1 MNEDTSHGLD
11 PVPMAGQRIVI
22 ENMKNGV
29 RVGQYDRKMRP
40 GTDGVRRE
48 KIARTREFTPFAM
61 APFRGA
67 VETMQ
72 LGGGAETSFLCAVSY

>member
-1 MNEDTSHGLD
+1 
-11 PVPMAGQRIVI
+11 
-22 ENMKNGV
+22 MKNGV

-40 GTDGVRRE
+40 RTDGVRRE